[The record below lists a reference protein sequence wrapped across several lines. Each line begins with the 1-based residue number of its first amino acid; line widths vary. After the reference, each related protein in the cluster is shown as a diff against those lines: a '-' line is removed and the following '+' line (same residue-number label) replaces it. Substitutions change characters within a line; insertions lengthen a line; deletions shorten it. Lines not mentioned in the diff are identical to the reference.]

1 MSSIIFK
8 EGDYVVYPAHGVGQ
22 IVGFEREQISD
33 MTIEL
38 LVVCFDK
45 DKMILR
51 LPLPRAK
58 IAGLRHLTSP
68 QEMEKVMQILVGKN
82 KGKRALWSRR
92 AQEYEHKIN
101 SGNPAFIAEVVRD
114 LYKTTNKA
122 DQSYSERQ
130 IYQSAI
136 DRLARELAAIEC
148 IDEATATKKLED
160 CLNAA

>member
-58 IAGLRHLTSP
+58 TAGLRHLTSP
-68 QEMEKVMQILVGKN
+68 QEMEKVMQILVGKH

-114 LYKTTNKA
+114 LYKTTNKG

-136 DRLARELAAIEC
+136 DRLARELAVIEC
-148 IDEATATKKLED
+148 IDEAAATKKLEA